1 MTGTELYEKRFTREN
16 LDALYMQL
24 KPLWKEADPQSRG
37 LPKPQA
43 MAVMESLP
51 LMKDRKEY
59 FVRKV
64 LYALTELGVLVRQDL
79 PANKT
84 VYSWGPPQTATE
96 PAPEPATEL
105 APAPAPAPA
114 PALETPPAPVPAVE
128 VPPQQ
133 AQPDTLTDVLRKVSA
148 LMEVAGLQSIQ
159 VEGGVMRY
167 TRVVV
172 VTETFE
178 L

>member
-1 MTGTELYEKRFTREN
+1 
-16 LDALYMQL
+16 
-24 KPLWKEADPQSRG
+24 
-37 LPKPQA
+37 
-43 MAVMESLP
+43 
-51 LMKDRKEY
+51 
-59 FVRKV
+59 
-64 LYALTELGVLVRQDL
+64 
-79 PANKT
+79 
-84 VYSWGPPQTATE
+84 
-96 PAPEPATEL
+96 
-105 APAPAPAPA
+105 
-114 PALETPPAPVPAVE
+114 VPAVE

>member
-1 MTGTELYEKRFTREN
+1 LTGTELYEKRFTREN

-24 KPLWKEADPQSRG
+24 KPLWKEADPQGRG

-84 VYSWGPPQTATE
+84 VYSWGPSQTATE
-96 PAPEPATEL
+96 PAPEPATE
-105 APAPAPAPA
+105 PA
-114 PALETPPAPVPAVE
+114 PALAPAPAVE

-148 LMEVAGLQSIQ
+148 LMEAAGLQSIQ